1 MRSAVTSARRCVS
14 LVIPPW
20 SSVIQTTTLT
30 FEWQMNCCLLH
41 ACFEY
46 RRCLISFQLFEKSWK
61 EILVRTKDIRPVRQN
76 FRQNNK
82 QRHKECFHS
91 SGSMKTRCPRN
102 KLIKCFQHFCISMS
116 QMTVNWISLRFGWF
130 VRLTGDMKMS
140 PWALRTDDEHYS
152 LFHDISN
159 DEIIKKTVGS
169 ESVVVATG
177 KLSTIWKVSPSFGFW
192 WL

>member
-91 SGSMKTRCPRN
+91 SGSMKTRCPRKQADKMFPAFLHFYVTYDS
-102 KLIKCFQHFCISMS
+102 KLNIFAFWMVCQTNRRYENVTLGSE
-116 QMTVNWISLRFGWF
+116 NWW
-130 VRLTGDMKMS
+130 
-140 PWALRTDDEHYS
+140 WALFT
-152 LFHDISN
+152 ISWHFKRWN
-159 DEIIKKTVGS
+159 N
-169 ESVVVATG
+169 
-177 KLSTIWKVSPSFGFW
+177 
-192 WL
+192 